1 MERKSFSTINLSED
15 IMKAVEAVGYT
26 EMTEIQE
33 KAIPVILSGC
43 DVIGRSGTGT
53 GKTAAFGIPA
63 VQMIEGN
70 PRKPQVIVLS
80 PTRELAMQTANEIV
94 KFSAFKNNI
103 RVATVYGGQ
112 SMQLQF
118 RQLKNANIVI
128 GTPGRVM
135 DHMNRGT
142 LKLDET
148 RMLILDEAD
157 EMLNMGFIEDIQFIL
172 TSVPEERQTL
182 LFSATMPPQIMK
194 LTKQFQKNPALIA
207 VEKNVE
213 TLDSIQ
219 QFYYNVPQAQ
229 KREALNILLQ
239 MYGSNR
245 SVVFCNTKA
254 MVDQLVEYLNDSGF
268 KAVGLHGDMKQE
280 VRTQVMNS
288 FKAGKLQVLIATDV
302 AARGIDVEDVKA
314 VFNFDLPQEN
324 EYYVHRIGRTG
335 RAGKTGTA
343 HSLVTRGTEIRKL
356 EMIERSLKMKI
367 ERSTLPT
374 YDDIM
379 AKKQRH
385 FEKKLITALDAGPDE
400 KWEYTMNN
408 LVAEGYTKEQIIY
421 CLMGMVADK
430 SKKTVPIVTVNAVA
444 ERKRERTSPED
455 RIEGKTC
462 LRVNIGRKQDVAP
475 NHILGAILDE
485 TGLSSKAIGRIE
497 IFDSY
502 TNIQTTPEDAALICE
517 SMKGKKIRGTA
528 VRFEISDKAFSSR
541 KGSGEPSRKQ
551 HSSGRGNNDFHGGA
565 HGGTFKKKKAKKP
578 SYRDITA

>member
-1 MERKSFSTINLSED
+1 MEKQLFNSINLSEEL
-15 IMKAVEAVGYT
+15 MKAVEAVGYT
-26 EMTEIQE
+26 EMTEIQS
-33 KAIPVILSGC
+33 KAIPVILEGR

-70 PRKPQVIVLS
+70 PTKPQVIVLS
-80 PTRELAMQTANEIV
+80 PTRELAMQTAEEMT
-94 KFSAFKNNI
+94 KFASFKKNI

-118 RQLKNANIVI
+118 KQLKNANIVI

-135 DHMNRGT
+135 DHMNRKT
-142 LKLDET
+142 LKLDEI

-172 TSVPEERQTL
+172 SSVPEERQTL

-194 LTKQFQKNPALIA
+194 LTKQFQTDPQLIA
-207 VEKNVE
+207 VEKNIQS
-213 TLDSIQ
+213 LDSIE
-219 QFYYNVPQAQ
+219 QFYYYVPQAQ

-254 MVDQLVEYLNDSGF
+254 MVDQLVEYLCDSGF

-288 FKAGKLQVLIATDV
+288 FKSGKLQVLIATDV
-302 AARGIDVEDVKA
+302 AARGIDVEEVKA

-343 HSLVTRGTEIRKL
+343 HSLVTKMNDVRKI

-367 ERSTLPT
+367 SRAELPSF
-374 YDDIM
+374 DDLM
-379 AKKQRH
+379 DKKQRH
-385 FEKKLITALDAGPDE
+385 FEKKLITALSAGVDE
-400 KWEYTMNN
+400 KWEHTMDN
-408 LVAEGYTKEQIIY
+408 LIAEGYTKEQLIF

-430 SKKTVPIVTVNAVA
+430 SKKAVPIVAVSNLG
-444 ERKRERTSPED
+444 ERAKKDKSGD
-455 RIEGKTC
+455 RVEGKTC
-462 LRVNIGRKQDVAP
+462 LRVNIGRKQNVAP

-485 TGLSSKAIGRIE
+485 TGIPSKAIGKIE
-497 IFDSY
+497 IYSDY
-502 TNIQTTPEDAALICE
+502 TNIQTTDEDAQLICDC
-517 SMKGKKIRGTA
+517 MTGKKIRGVA
-528 VRFEISDKAFSSR
+528 VKFEISDKAFSSR
-541 KGSGEPSRKQ
+541 MAKG
-551 HSSGRGNNDFHGGA
+551 DGA
-565 HGGTFKKKKAKKP
+565 HKRGSFDRGYQKKSYAPRKKSHSK
-578 SYRDITA
+578 